1 MVTGIVFDSDA
12 SHHAL
17 VVTLGL
23 GAIEVVVDGD
33 LQRGSRTWYPDSNC
47 HCVLV

>member
-1 MVTGIVFDSDA
+1 MVTGIIFDSDA

-17 VVTLGL
+17 VVLLGL

-33 LQRGSRTWYPDSNC
+33 LQRGELFTSDPPPPE
-47 HCVLV
+47 